1 MVIYIIV
8 IMVIF
13 IILVPVIRI
22 IQPITIIT
30 IIIILVIVLVI
41 ILILVIVI
49 LILNYKII
57 DNNLEYHHQCMEY
70 LYHLLN
76 LKLII
81 NQIEL
86 DLIEDIIHHIKH
98 EHIYIID
105 NIYIHNRYKQY
116 DIY

>member
-8 IMVIF
+8 VMVIF
-13 IILVPVIRI
+13 IILVVVIRI
-22 IQPITIIT
+22 IQPITITIIT
-30 IIIILVIVLVI
+30 IIIVTIITIILVIVLVI

-76 LKLII
+76 LKQII
-81 NQIEL
+81 NKIEL

-98 EHIYIID
+98 DIYII
-105 NIYIHNRYKQY
+105 
-116 DIY
+116 

>member
-8 IMVIF
+8 VMVIF
-13 IILVPVIRI
+13 IILVVVIRI
-22 IQPITIIT
+22 IQPITITIIT
-30 IIIILVIVLVI
+30 IIIVTIITIILVIVLVI
-41 ILILVIVI
+41 ILIQVIVILI

-76 LKLII
+76 LKQII
-81 NQIEL
+81 NKIEL

-98 EHIYIID
+98 DIYI
-105 NIYIHNRYKQY
+105 YNR
-116 DIY
+116 

>member
-8 IMVIF
+8 VMVIF
-13 IILVPVIRI
+13 IILVVVIRI
-22 IQPITIIT
+22 IQPITITIIT
-30 IIIILVIVLVI
+30 IIIVTIITIILVIVLVI

-57 DNNLEYHHQCMEY
+57 DNNLEYHHQCMGY

-76 LKLII
+76 LKQII
-81 NQIEL
+81 NKIEL

-98 EHIYIID
+98 DIYII
-105 NIYIHNRYKQY
+105 
-116 DIY
+116 

>member
-8 IMVIF
+8 VMVIF
-13 IILVPVIRI
+13 IILVVVIRI
-22 IQPITIIT
+22 IQPIIIIT
-30 IIIILVIVLVI
+30 IIILVIVLVI
-41 ILILVIVI
+41 ILIQVIVILI

-76 LKLII
+76 LKQII
-81 NQIEL
+81 NKIEL

-98 EHIYIID
+98 DIYI
-105 NIYIHNRYKQY
+105 YNR
-116 DIY
+116 

>member
-8 IMVIF
+8 VMVIF
-13 IILVPVIRI
+13 IILVAVIRI
-22 IQPITIIT
+22 IQPIIIIT
-30 IIIILVIVLVI
+30 IIILVIVLVI
-41 ILILVIVI
+41 ILIQVIVILI

-76 LKLII
+76 LKQII
-81 NQIEL
+81 NKIEL

-98 EHIYIID
+98 DIYI
-105 NIYIHNRYKQY
+105 YNR
-116 DIY
+116 

>member
-8 IMVIF
+8 VMVIF

-22 IQPITIIT
+22 IQPIIIIT
-30 IIIILVIVLVI
+30 IIILVIVLVI
-41 ILILVIVI
+41 ILIQVIVILI

-57 DNNLEYHHQCMEY
+57 DNNLEYHHQCMGY

-76 LKLII
+76 LKQII
-81 NQIEL
+81 NKIEL

-98 EHIYIID
+98 DIYI
-105 NIYIHNRYKQY
+105 YNR
-116 DIY
+116 

>member
-8 IMVIF
+8 VMVIF

-22 IQPITIIT
+22 IQPIIIIT
-30 IIIILVIVLVI
+30 IIILVIVLVI
-41 ILILVIVI
+41 ILIQVIVILI

-76 LKLII
+76 LKQII
-81 NQIEL
+81 NKIEL

-98 EHIYIID
+98 DIYI
-105 NIYIHNRYKQY
+105 YNR
-116 DIY
+116 

>member
-8 IMVIF
+8 VMVIF

-22 IQPITIIT
+22 IQPIIIIT
-30 IIIILVIVLVI
+30 IIILVIVLVI
-41 ILILVIVI
+41 ILIQVIVILI

-76 LKLII
+76 LKQII
-81 NQIEL
+81 NKIEL

-98 EHIYIID
+98 DIYI
-105 NIYIHNRYKQY
+105 YI
-116 DIY
+116 

>member
-8 IMVIF
+8 VMVIF
-13 IILVPVIRI
+13 IILVAVIRI
-22 IQPITIIT
+22 IQPITITIIT
-30 IIIILVIVLVI
+30 IIIVTIITIILVIVLVI

-76 LKLII
+76 LKQII
-81 NQIEL
+81 NKIEL

-98 EHIYIID
+98 DIYI
-105 NIYIHNRYKQY
+105 YNR
-116 DIY
+116 

>member
-8 IMVIF
+8 VMVIF
-13 IILVPVIRI
+13 IILVVVIRI
-22 IQPITIIT
+22 IQPITITIIT
-30 IIIILVIVLVI
+30 IIIVTIITIILVIVLVI

-76 LKLII
+76 LKQII
-81 NQIEL
+81 NKIEL

-98 EHIYIID
+98 DIYI
-105 NIYIHNRYKQY
+105 YNR
-116 DIY
+116 